1 MTERPIRPPH
11 ENLLSS
17 ARFSLKSALEL
28 LPNPESLSD
37 SELTDLHRMIEDS
50 MSTLTR
56 MGQTVV
62 DEIARRQETTNPPEG
77 R

>member
-1 MTERPIRPPH
+1 MTERPTRQPH

-50 MSTLTR
+50 MSTLTQ

-62 DEIARRQETTNPPEG
+62 DEIARRES
-77 R
+77 

>member
-17 ARFSLKSALEL
+17 ARFTLNRALEL
-28 LPNPESLSD
+28 LPDPESLSNT
-37 SELTDLHRMIEDS
+37 ELTDLHGMIEDS
-50 MSTLTR
+50 MSTLTQ

-62 DEIARRQETTNPPEG
+62 DEIKRRG
-77 R
+77 AS